1 VEIVV
6 WRGPALSRAGPRH
19 TRLPGYMYLGKK
31 SLGPNPAAQRPKSSE
46 WTELALVPEW
56 NHGDLR
62 L

>member
-1 VEIVV
+1 
-6 WRGPALSRAGPRH
+6 
-19 TRLPGYMYLGKK
+19 MYLGKK